1 MGTWGVD
8 LGRVLI
14 VVGLLIA
21 AVGVVVTIVGALG
34 LGRLPGDFAFK
45 GRNVRVYVPLASSI
59 LVSIVL
65 TILLN
70 VLARR

>member
-1 MGTWGVD
+1 MG

-14 VVGLLIA
+14 VMGLVIA
-21 AVGVVVTIVGALG
+21 AVGVVVTVGGALG

-59 LVSIVL
+59 VVSIVL